1 MQVHKLPF
9 EKTGFFSRLFL
20 DYLNKKNGLEKFYDL
35 YPLQENFLKKA
46 RSLKFP
52 EGKRKVL
59 HAELLKQYETFT
71 VTSNT
76 KSNIEAL
83 LHPNTF
89 TITTGHQLN
98 IFTGPLY
105 FILKIVTVIKAAE
118 QLNQSQN
125 EIKFVPVYWMA
136 TEDHDVEEINHFYL
150 FNKKLT
156 WNTSEKGP
164 VGKFSTAGFEQLF
177 PEIKDKLPLFEKAY
191 LEHKTLA
198 EASRYIVNELFGDKG
213 LIVIDG
219 DSKGL
224 KSQCKDLFK
233 DELSNNVS
241 FNNVKT
247 LTEELTNCGYGGQ
260 VYPREINLFYMEKGL
275 RERIIKEDG
284 LYKVNNTDL
293 KFSEKEIESLLENNV
308 EKISPNVVLRPVYQ
322 ELILPNVAYCGGPA
336 ELSYWLQLKTL
347 FDHYKIDFPILLPRA
362 FSMVIPRTIC
372 SKVAKLK
379 LSWEE
384 LFEDEQKL
392 KEKII
397 SGTSEND
404 YKLEAE
410 EQEVDVL
417 FEKIKRKAST
427 IDPTLEAYVLAE
439 GQKVKKALE
448 QIEKRLKKAE
458 EQKHEV
464 LISQLSNIKSKLFPE
479 GQLQERRDNYLN
491 FSLSNP
497 SFISQLFQYIDPF
510 DYRFNILV
518 EDE

>member
-1 MQVHKLPF
+1 MQIHKLPF

-46 RSLKFP
+46 KSLQFS

-59 HAELLKQYETFT
+59 HEELLKQYESFT
-71 VTSNT
+71 VTSKT
-76 KSNIEAL
+76 KDNINAL
-83 LHPNTF
+83 INSNTF

-105 FILKIVTVIKAAE
+105 FILKIVAVIKAAE

-156 WNTSEKGP
+156 WNTDEKGP

-191 LEHKTLA
+191 MEHKTLA
-198 EASRYIVNELFGDKG
+198 NATRYIVNELFGDKG
-213 LIVIDG
+213 LVIIDG
-219 DSKGL
+219 DSKAL
-224 KSQCKDLFK
+224 KAQCRDLFK

-241 FNNVKT
+241 FNNVKN
-247 LTEELTNCGYGGQ
+247 LTDELTNCGYGGQ

-275 RERIIKEDG
+275 RERIIKEENV
-284 LYKVNNTDL
+284 YKINNTEL
-293 KFSEKEIESLLENNV
+293 KFSEKEMESVLKSSI

-322 ELILPNVAYCGGPA
+322 ELILPNIAYCGGPA
-336 ELSYWLQLKTL
+336 ELSYWLQLKSL
-347 FDHYKIDFPILLPRA
+347 FNYYKIEFPILLPRA
-362 FSMVIPRTIC
+362 FSMIVPRSIC
-372 SKVAKLK
+372 SKVVKLK
-379 LSWEE
+379 LTWEE
-384 LFEDEQKL
+384 LFEEEQKL

-397 SGTSEND
+397 ATTSQNE
-404 YKLEAE
+404 YKLEVE
-410 EQEVDVL
+410 EQEVDSL
-417 FEKIKRKAST
+417 FEKIKGKASA

-439 GQKVKKALE
+439 GQKIKKALE

-497 SFISQLFQYIDPF
+497 AFISQLFQLIDPF
-510 DYRFNILV
+510 DYRFNIIV

>member
-1 MQVHKLPF
+1 MQIHKLPF

-46 RSLKFP
+46 KSLQFS

-59 HAELLKQYETFT
+59 HEELLKQYESFT
-71 VTSNT
+71 VTSKT
-76 KSNIEAL
+76 KDNINAL
-83 LHPNTF
+83 INSNTF

-105 FILKIVTVIKAAE
+105 FILKIVAVIKAAE

-156 WNTSEKGP
+156 WNTDGKGP

-191 LEHKTLA
+191 MEHKTLA
-198 EASRYIVNELFGDKG
+198 NATRYIVNELFGDKG
-213 LIVIDG
+213 LVIIDG
-219 DSKGL
+219 DSKAL
-224 KSQCKDLFK
+224 KAQCRDLFK

-241 FNNVKT
+241 FNNVKN
-247 LTEELTNCGYGGQ
+247 LTDELTNCGYGGQ

-275 RERIIKEDG
+275 RERIIKEENV
-284 LYKVNNTDL
+284 YKINNTEL
-293 KFSEKEIESLLENNV
+293 KFSEKEMESVLKSSI

-322 ELILPNVAYCGGPA
+322 ELILPNIAYCGGPA
-336 ELSYWLQLKTL
+336 ELSYWLQLKSL
-347 FDHYKIDFPILLPRA
+347 FNYYKIEFPILLPRA
-362 FSMVIPRTIC
+362 FSMIVPRSIC
-372 SKVAKLK
+372 SKVVKLK
-379 LSWEE
+379 LTWEE
-384 LFEDEQKL
+384 LFEEEQKL

-397 SGTSEND
+397 ATTSQNE
-404 YKLEAE
+404 YKLEVE
-410 EQEVDVL
+410 EQEVDSL
-417 FEKIKRKAST
+417 FEKIKGKASA

-497 SFISQLFQYIDPF
+497 AFISQLFQLIDPF
-510 DYRFNILV
+510 DYRFNIIV